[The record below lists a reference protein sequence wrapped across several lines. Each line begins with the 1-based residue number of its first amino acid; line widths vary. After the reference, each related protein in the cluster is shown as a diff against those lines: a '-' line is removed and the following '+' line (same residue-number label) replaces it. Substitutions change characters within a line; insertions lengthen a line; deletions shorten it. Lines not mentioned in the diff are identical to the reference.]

1 MYGLSLVTSIESVK
15 RPLATPSR
23 PATKRRSKPIRIRV
37 LALRA
42 SGRACADLAASRLAA
57 SRAETLVSEA

>member
-42 SGRACADLAASRLAA
+42 SGRARADLAALAA

>member
-15 RPLATPSR
+15 QPLATPSR

-42 SGRACADLAASRLAA
+42 GGRGRADLAT
-57 SRAETLVSEA
+57 SRAGSPRVSEA